1 MAFSKIALLL
11 ILNVIFFTLVSSN
24 PVPYRKPTSLRVCAN
39 VLDLVK
45 VSLPQRSK
53 CCGLIK
59 GLVDLEAAVCL
70 CTALKADL
78 LGLKLNVPISLSVI
92 LNQCGKK
99 IALLLIL
106 NVIFF
111 TLVSSNPVPY
121 RNPTCKNA
129 LKFKVCANVLDL
141 VKVSLPQRSKCC
153 GLIKGLVDL
162 EAAVCLCTALKAD
175 LLGLKLNVPISL
187 SVILNQCVLF
197 HEPFKLNNEHEI
209 DATD

>member
-24 PVPYRKPTSLRVCAN
+24 PVPYRNPTCKN
-39 VLDLVK
+39 
-45 VSLPQRSK
+45 
-53 CCGLIK
+53 
-59 GLVDLEAAVCL
+59 
-70 CTALKADL
+70 ALKF
-78 LGLKLNVPISLSVI
+78 KV
-92 LNQCGKK
+92 
-99 IALLLIL
+99 
-106 NVIFF
+106 F
-111 TLVSSNPVPY
+111 PY

-187 SVILNQCVLF
+187 SVILNQCGKKV
-197 HEPFKLNNEHEI
+197 PSGFKC
-209 DATD
+209 A

>member
-1 MAFSKIALLL
+1 MAYSKIALLL

-24 PVPYRKPTSLRVCAN
+24 PVPYRKPTCKNALKFKVCAN

-45 VSLPQRSK
+45 VSLPTRSK

-92 LNQCGKK
+92 LNHC
-99 IALLLIL
+99 
-106 NVIFF
+106 
-111 TLVSSNPVPY
+111 VSSNPVPY
-121 RNPTCKNA
+121 RKPTCKNA

-187 SVILNQCVLF
+187 SVILNQCGKKV
-197 HEPFKLNNEHEI
+197 PSGFKC
-209 DATD
+209 A

>member
-24 PVPYRKPTSLRVCAN
+24 PVPYRKPTCKNALKY
-39 VLDLVK
+39 K

-70 CTALKADL
+70 YTALKADL

-92 LNQCGKK
+92 LNQC
-99 IALLLIL
+99 ALR
-106 NVIFF
+106 VI
-111 TLVSSNPVPY
+111 T
-121 RNPTCKNA
+121 
-129 LKFKVCANVLDL
+129 
-141 VKVSLPQRSKCC
+141 
-153 GLIKGLVDL
+153 
-162 EAAVCLCTALKAD
+162 
-175 LLGLKLNVPISL
+175 
-187 SVILNQCVLF
+187 VLF
-197 HEPFKLNNEHEI
+197 HEPFKLNNKHEI